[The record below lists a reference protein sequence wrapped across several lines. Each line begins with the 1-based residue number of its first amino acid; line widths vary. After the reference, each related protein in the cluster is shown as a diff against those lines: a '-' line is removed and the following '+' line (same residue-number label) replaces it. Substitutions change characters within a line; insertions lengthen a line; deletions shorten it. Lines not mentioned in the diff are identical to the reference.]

1 MRRDGCLGERQ
12 RQSPTR
18 QGGQLA
24 AASLFLSHM
33 IVVPKRLAWTLIA
46 VNALLAVVA
55 AIQISR
61 SEWWRARRY
70 RPLVEGA
77 GQRHGVD
84 PRLISAVIWQESRF
98 RPREVGARGEI
109 GLMQVT
115 ETAGREWAEAVGM
128 QGFGKRRLFDPAV
141 NVEAGTWYLSRALRR
156 WQHCSD
162 PIPYAL
168 AEYNAGL
175 SNAQR
180 WYAKAGTNAE
190 LFRKSITYPTTR
202 RYVDNIMKDYEHRRR

>member
-1 MRRDGCLGERQ
+1 MV
-12 RQSPTR
+12 
-18 QGGQLA
+18 
-24 AASLFLSHM
+24 
-33 IVVPKRLAWTLIA
+33 VVPKRLAWTIIALNAVLALI
-46 VNALLAVVA
+46 VTV
-55 AIQISR
+55 QISR
-61 SEWWRARRY
+61 SEWWRSRRY
-70 RPLVEGA
+70 RPLIQSAAE
-77 GQRHGVD
+77 RYGVD
-84 PRLISAVIWQESRF
+84 PHLISAVIWQESRF

-115 ETAGREWAEAVGM
+115 ESAGREWASAVGM
-128 QGFGKRRLFDPAV
+128 TNFRLRRLYDPVV
-141 NVEAGTWYLSRALRR
+141 NVEAGAWYLRRALQR

-180 WYAKAGTNAE
+180 WYDKGGTNADV
-190 LFRKSITYPTTR
+190 FRQSITYPTTR